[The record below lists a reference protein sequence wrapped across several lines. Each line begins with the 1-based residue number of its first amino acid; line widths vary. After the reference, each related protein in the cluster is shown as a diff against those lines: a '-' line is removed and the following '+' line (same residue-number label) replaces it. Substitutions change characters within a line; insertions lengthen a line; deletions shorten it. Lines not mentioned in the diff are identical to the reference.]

1 MKTTDIEFLS
11 LIFVRKLKTL
21 FLRTRTLTSERYL
34 ARKKSKQKV
43 DFYKLSKNFN
53 SYYHAT
59 SHFSFEKFVT
69 PLWKN
74 FNDKAV
80 SSFIPE
86 PSFSFLNDG
95 TIMLTMFGG
104 SSFDEEIA
112 YLEKH
117 YKKSELSRLLLEDY
131 VGNPLIVSNKYIT
144 SFNSVRQLYLL
155 SFYFKKAKLSPDT
168 LSMIVEWGGG
178 YGNMA
183 KLVHRMSA
191 RRLTYVMTDTPLFC
205 CIQWLYLSTIYGA
218 KQVRLITSPNDRI
231 RKGVITIIPIG
242 LLDSYTNQLRAD
254 LFIST
259 WGLSE
264 SSKFSQDFVAKRKWF
279 GAKHIFLGY
288 QKSSKNLPTAE
299 YVGELAEES
308 GAKIETLSIL
318 PNNSLAIK

>member
-1 MKTTDIEFLS
+1 MKTTDIEFIF

-21 FLRTRTLTSERYL
+21 FQRTRTVTAERYL
-34 ARKKSKQKV
+34 ARKKSQQKV
-43 DFYKLSKNFN
+43 DFYKLSKNFH
-53 SYYHAT
+53 SYYKAT
-59 SHFSFEKFVT
+59 SQFSFEKFVT

-80 SSFIPE
+80 SSFIPN

-112 YLEKH
+112 YLEKN
-117 YKKSELSRLLLEDY
+117 YKKSELSRLLQEDY

-155 SFYFKKAKLSPDT
+155 SFYFNKLHISPDSIST
-168 LSMIVEWGGG
+168 IVEWGGG

-183 KLVHRMSA
+183 KLLHRMSS
-191 RRLTYVMTDTPLFC
+191 RRLTYIMTDTPLFC
-205 CIQWLYLSTIYGA
+205 CIQWLYLSTIYGS
-218 KQVRLITSPNDRI
+218 KQVHLVTSPRERI
-231 RKGVITIIPIG
+231 KKGRITIIPIG
-242 LLDSYTNQLRAD
+242 LLDSYTNQIKAD

-279 GAKHIFLGY
+279 GARRIFLGY

-299 YVGELAEES
+299 YVGELAAES

-318 PNNSLAIK
+318 PNNSLAIM